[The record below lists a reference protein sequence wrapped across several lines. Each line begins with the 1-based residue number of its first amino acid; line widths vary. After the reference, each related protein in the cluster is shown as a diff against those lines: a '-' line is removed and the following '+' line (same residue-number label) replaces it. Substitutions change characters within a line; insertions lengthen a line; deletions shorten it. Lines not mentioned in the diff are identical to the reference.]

1 MPDGE
6 VKIHVSADGD
16 LKKIEDAQK
25 RIAELHKAA
34 NAYEAN
40 SKVDMGGAAQ
50 SARSEARGLERDVA
64 RWTKERAAAEK
75 AVTREMAE
83 QTAQRKAG
91 INISPTRVSQAVGI
105 GQQLMAGGDPASS
118 ASSLLVGT
126 AARSGNPL
134 VIALAVAGAITTGLV
149 SAFARQADEDK
160 MRGLQQDT
168 RISKQG
174 YRLNRE
180 SGVFGS
186 SSALV
191 STALEAEENAN
202 SLKSQRK
209 ELEEKARVKWNA
221 PSTWSSLIGIKNA
234 GEKELEVNDQ
244 QSIEAGILA
253 ASAKKRAA
261 ARYEQTYGGL
271 ELDTLRNR
279 SKRSLSGQRGA
290 FVDEEAG
297 KAFSKYEEAKR
308 QGAGEDMAKEM
319 ATLTYQND
327 LRDRQANAGAGLVD
341 AKSGGAGIAAAARW
355 SARQMPQG
363 EEIGAKLETLIGV
376 VNRGNQDAGM
386 EKLHK

>member
-34 NAYEAN
+34 NSYEAN
-40 SKVDMGGAAQ
+40 NKVDMSTAAK
-50 SARSEARGLERDVA
+50 SARSEARSLERDVA
-64 RWTKERAAAEK
+64 RWTKERASAEK

-91 INISPTRVSQAVGI
+91 ISISPTRVSQAVGV
-105 GQQLMAGGDPASS
+105 GQQLLSGGDPASS
-118 ASSLLVGT
+118 ASSMLVGT
-126 AARSGNPL
+126 AARSGNPM
-134 VIALAVAGAITTGLV
+134 VIALAVAGAIATSLAGV
-149 SAFARQADEDK
+149 FAKQADEDK

-174 YRLNRE
+174 YRLGRE

-186 SSALV
+186 SGALV
-191 STALEAEENAN
+191 SMALDAEEEVNAR
-202 SLKSQRK
+202 KSARK
-209 ELEEKARVKWNA
+209 ELEEKARVKWHD

-244 QSIEAGILA
+244 QSIEAQVRAG
-253 ASAKKRAA
+253 SAKKRAE
-261 ARYEQTYGGL
+261 ARYRQTDGGL

-279 SKRSLSGQRGA
+279 SKRSLEGQRGA
-290 FVDEEAG
+290 FADEEAG
-297 KAFSKYEEAKR
+297 KAFAKYNEAK
-308 QGAGEDMAKEM
+308 QKGASEAMAKEM
-319 ATLTYQND
+319 AALTYQND

-341 AKSGGAGIAAAARW
+341 ARSGGAGIAAAAHW
-355 SARQMPQG
+355 ATQSMPQSAD
-363 EEIGAKLETLIGV
+363 IGAKLETLIGV
-376 VNRGNQDAGM
+376 VNRGNQDTQIVHHA
-386 EKLHK
+386 K